1 MKEVVITA
9 DSTCDLPKSIIEK
22 NNIVITPLSILLGE
36 ESFKDGVDVFPQN
49 VYDFVAKTGTLPKT
63 SAVTPAQY
71 YEVFDKITKEGKAV
85 VHISLSSAISSS
97 YQNACLAASDFEDV
111 YVVDSK
117 SLCTAMGLVV
127 LKACDFRAKGF
138 DARKISNRVN
148 AFVPK
153 VSTTFVLDTLEYLHK
168 GGRCSG
174 VAKFSAN
181 VLGIRPSIAVDPKT
195 GTLDVIKKYRG
206 KMDNIYK
213 QYAEDCLKN
222 VGKIDTSRIVVADSG
237 GVSGEIISYTMGL
250 IAGKAKFDEIIRA
263 DAGCTISSHCGPKTL
278 AIFYIKK

>member
-117 SLCTAMGLVV
+117 SLCTAMGLLFLKRVISGQRV
-127 LKACDFRAKGF
+127 LMQ
-138 DARKISNRVN
+138 
-148 AFVPK
+148 
-153 VSTTFVLDTLEYLHK
+153 E
-168 GGRCSG
+168 
-174 VAKFSAN
+174 KFQ
-181 VLGIRPSIAVDPKT
+181 T
-195 GTLDVIKKYRG
+195 
-206 KMDNIYK
+206 
-213 QYAEDCLKN
+213 E
-222 VGKIDTSRIVVADSG
+222 
-237 GVSGEIISYTMGL
+237 
-250 IAGKAKFDEIIRA
+250 
-263 DAGCTISSHCGPKTL
+263 
-278 AIFYIKK
+278 